1 MPHSTT
7 SKFANKDKNILYC
20 IVDIETTGNGLKGNK
35 ITEISIF
42 KYDGHKIVDE
52 FTSLVDPECE
62 IPYFITRLTGID
74 NDTVRNAPTIDE
86 IAETIL
92 QITEGCIFVAHSVNF
107 DYNIIKNELRNIG
120 RDFIRKKLCTVRL
133 SRKLIP
139 GYHSY
144 SLGKLCSALG
154 IPLTDRHRARG
165 DAHATT
171 LLFGKLLRTDGADT
185 VFKTSLNARS
195 QEATLPAAL
204 AREVFEKIPAKPG
217 IYYFKDAKGKIIYVG
232 KAINLKKRVL
242 GHFYD
247 KSTKEVG
254 LCAET
259 ADIDFELSGS
269 ELVALLMESAAIKHH
284 YPAYNRAQK
293 KRIQPYG
300 IFVYEDRSGIMH
312 LAFNKLKMAPD
323 AMVIFY
329 NPTDCRLYLEQICGT
344 FDLCPKYCHLQENVK
359 TCSHFRLASCE
370 GICRD
375 TETALAY
382 NAKVTAAIA
391 YIGSEKEDFIIKE
404 KGRSSTEEAFI
415 LVRSN
420 IYSGYGFIEKEHALH
435 SYADL
440 EAFVIPQKNTIET
453 ESILKSYVN
462 RNPDKKQFSFRE
474 EILNA
479 NRL

>member
-1 MPHSTT
+1 M
-7 SKFANKDKNILYC
+7 YC
-20 IVDIETTGNGLKGNK
+20 IVDIETTGNSIKGNK

-42 KYDGHKIVDE
+42 KYDGHDIVDE

-74 NDTVRNAPTIDE
+74 NDTVRHAPTIDE
-86 IAETIL
+86 IADTIL
-92 QITEGCIFVAHSVNF
+92 KITEGTIFVAHSVNF

-171 LLFGKLLRTDGADT
+171 LLFGKLLRTEGADK
-185 VFKTSLNARS
+185 VFKTFLNARS
-195 QEATLPAAL
+195 QEATLPSAL
-204 AREVFEKIPAKPG
+204 PREAFEKIPATPG
-217 IYYFKDAKGKIIYVG
+217 VYFFKDAKGKIIYVG

-247 KSTKEVG
+247 KSTKEVR

-259 ADIDFELSGS
+259 ADITFELSGS
-269 ELVALLMESAAIKHH
+269 ELLALLMESAAIKHH
-284 YPAYNRAQK
+284 YPSYNRAQK
-293 KRIQPYG
+293 KRIHPYG
-300 IFVYEDRSGIMH
+300 IFAYEDRSGIMH
-312 LAFNKLKMAPD
+312 LAFNKLKMAPH
-323 AMVIFY
+323 ALVTFY
-329 NPTDCRLYLEQICGT
+329 NPTDCRLYLEQICERFG
-344 FDLCPKYCHLQENVK
+344 LCPKYCHLQENVK
-359 TCSHFRLASCE
+359 SCSHFRIDSCG

-375 TETALAY
+375 GESASDY
-382 NAKVTAAIA
+382 NAKVALVVAH
-391 YIGSEKEDFIIKE
+391 IGALKEDFIIKE
-404 KGRSSTEEAFI
+404 KGRHVDEEAFV
-415 LVRSN
+415 LVRN
-420 IYSGYGFIEKEHALH
+420 NMYSGYGFTDKETGVHAC
-435 SYADL
+435 ADL
-440 EAFVIPQKNTIET
+440 EAFVLPQNNTVET
-453 ESILKSYVN
+453 DSIIKSYLY
-462 RNPDKKQFSFRE
+462 RNPDKKIISVPEGFLE
-474 EILNA
+474 E